1 MNRSFTNFIRFLM
14 DELVP
19 PIVRD
24 SKWFMFPFFWFGYR
38 GKFVREVMEFKSRVT
53 AMTQENMPIFT
64 NR

>member
-38 GKFVREVMEFKSRVT
+38 G
-53 AMTQENMPIFT
+53 NL
-64 NR
+64 